1 MNTPA
6 PAPPAPAPL
15 AVTVRLFAELEA
27 RGVRY
32 CHWKSTPGLAIA
44 MAGRTDLDLLV
55 EREDA
60 GIFAEVVR
68 QLGFKPFISHPSRRF
83 PAVDDLLGYDR
94 ETGRLVH
101 LHVYY
106 QLILG
111 EHFVKNHRLP
121 FERALIAASRPKDGV
136 RIPPPELE
144 VAILAYRTLLKYR
157 DADATKDLLRAGH
170 RGGIPREALAELRT
184 LAATT
189 SPDAVAAAMREHMPG
204 LAPEPVIGLMEIV
217 RDRPRDARALVRV
230 RRQARLALRAFERSP
245 ARSAWWRYM
254 RARVGAQWPVRL
266 LTRSAGRRAV
276 KRKSPQ
282 AGGLMVA
289 IVGSDGAGKSTA
301 VSHIVD
307 WLAWRLNVSV
317 AYLGSSQ
324 PSRGTAAT
332 KRVAKLARAVARRLP
347 RSGAPEQA
355 PGGIPG
361 LLMALRHHGDAQDR
375 ARRARAAHGL
385 ASRGVLVLLDRYPLP
400 NVTVRGRALDG
411 PRIRDTLDASHGLI
425 ADLAARE
432 ERLYRDLPRPDH
444 LIVLRVS
451 PAVAKA
457 RRPEH
462 AADDLTARAEA
473 ISALDA
479 GDLPVTVIDADRPLD
494 EVLATVR
501 ATIWRLL

>member
-1 MNTPA
+1 MSALPQDG
-6 PAPPAPAPL
+6 PAPL

-32 CHWKSTPGLAIA
+32 CHWKSTPSLPIA

-60 GIFAEVVR
+60 ASFADVVR
-68 QLGFKPFISHPSRRF
+68 ELGFKPFISHPSRRF
-83 PAVDDLLGYDR
+83 PAVDDLLGYDP

-157 DADATKDLLRAGH
+157 DADATKDLLGVGH

-184 LAATT
+184 LVAATT
-189 SPDAVAAAMREHMPG
+189 PDAVAAAMREHMPG
-204 LAPEPVIGLMEIV
+204 LAPEPVIGLMTIAAE
-217 RDRPRDARALVRV
+217 RPRDARALVGV
-230 RRQARLALRAFERSP
+230 RRQARQALRPFERTP

-254 RARVGAQWPVRL
+254 RARVGAQWPFRI
-266 LTRSAGRRAV
+266 LTRSASRRAV

-282 AGGLMVA
+282 AGGLLVA

-301 VSHIVD
+301 VSHVVD

-332 KRVAKLARAVARRLP
+332 KRAAKLARAAARRLG
-347 RSGAPEQA
+347 RGAA
-355 PGGIPG
+355 DGATGGLAG
-361 LLMALRHHGDAQDR
+361 TLMALRHHGDALDR
-375 ARRARAAHGL
+375 ARRARTARGL

-425 ADLAARE
+425 ARLAARE
-432 ERLYRDLPRPDH
+432 ERLYRELPRPDH

-451 PAVAKA
+451 PAVATS

-462 AADDLTARAEA
+462 AADDLAARAEA
-473 ISALDA
+473 MAALDA

-494 EVLATVR
+494 EVLAAVR

>member
-1 MNTPA
+1 MSGPA
-6 PAPPAPAPL
+6 PEAPAPL

-60 GIFAEVVR
+60 GVFAEVVR

-83 PAVDDLLGYDR
+83 PAVDDLLGYDP

-157 DADATKDLLRAGH
+157 DADATKDLLGVGH

-184 LAATT
+184 LAAST

-204 LAPEPVIGLMEIV
+204 LAPEPVVGLMEIL
-217 RDRPRDARALVRV
+217 RHRPRDARALVRV
-230 RRQARLALRAFERSP
+230 RRQARLALRPFERTP

-254 RARVGAQWPVRL
+254 RARVGAQWPFRL

-301 VSHIVD
+301 RQPHRR
-307 WLAWRLNVSV
+307 LAGMAPQRQRRLSRLV
-317 AYLGSSQ
+317 A
-324 PSRGTAAT
+324 
-332 KRVAKLARAVARRLP
+332 AVARH
-347 RSGAPEQA
+347 RSHE
-355 PGGIPG
+355 
-361 LLMALRHHGDAQDR
+361 
-375 ARRARAAHGL
+375 ARREACARCRPSPAA
-385 ASRGVLVLLDRYPLP
+385 P
-400 NVTVRGRALDG
+400 RGRPSG
-411 PRIRDTLDASHGLI
+411 R
-425 ADLAARE
+425 
-432 ERLYRDLPRPDH
+432 
-444 LIVLRVS
+444 RVGS
-451 PAVAKA
+451 PASSWRSVTMVT
-457 RRPEH
+457 RR
-462 AADDLTARAEA
+462 TARV
-473 ISALDA
+473 ALVPPTA
-479 GDLPVTVIDADRPLD
+479 
-494 EVLATVR
+494 
-501 ATIWRLL
+501 WRRVASSCCSTDTRSRT

>member
-1 MNTPA
+1 MSATSHEA
-6 PAPPAPAPL
+6 LAPL
-15 AVTVRLFAELEA
+15 AVTVRLFAALEA

-32 CHWKSTPGLAIA
+32 CHWKSTPGLPIA

-60 GIFAEVVR
+60 SAFADVVR
-68 QLGFKPFISHPSRRF
+68 ELGFKPFISHPSRRF
-83 PAVDDLLGYDR
+83 PAVDDLLGYDP

-121 FERALIAASRPKDGV
+121 FERALIAASRPEGGV

-184 LAATT
+184 LIAAT

-204 LAPEPVIGLMEIV
+204 LAPEPVMRLMGIV
-217 RDRPRDARALVRV
+217 AERPRDAQALVSV
-230 RRQARLALRAFERSP
+230 RRQARRALRPFERSP

-254 RARVGAQWPVRL
+254 RARVGAQWPFRL

-289 IVGSDGAGKSTA
+289 ILGSDGAGKSTA

-332 KRVAKLARAVARRLP
+332 KRAAKLARAAIRRL
-347 RSGAPEQA
+347 R
-355 PGGIPG
+355 GGEADRIG
-361 LLMALRHHGDAQDR
+361 GVAGVLMALRYHGDARDR
-375 ARRARAAHGL
+375 ARRAHAAHGL

-425 ADLAARE
+425 AGLAARE
-432 ERLYRDLPRPDH
+432 ERLYRELPRPDH

-451 PAVAKA
+451 AAVAKS

-462 AADDLTARAEA
+462 AADDLAARAEA
-473 ISALDA
+473 MAALDA
-479 GDLPVTVIDADRPLD
+479 GDLPMTVIDADRPLD
-494 EVLATVR
+494 EVLASVR

>member
-1 MNTPA
+1 MSASPA
-6 PAPPAPAPL
+6 ETPAPL
-15 AVTVRLFAELEA
+15 AVSVRLFAELEA

-32 CHWKSTPGLAIA
+32 CHWKSTPGLPIA
-44 MAGRTDLDLLV
+44 MAGKTDLDLLV

-60 GIFAEVVR
+60 GAFADVVR
-68 QLGFKPFISHPSRRF
+68 ELGFKPFISHPSRRF
-83 PAVDDLLGYDR
+83 PAVDDLLGYDP

-121 FERALIAASRPKDGV
+121 FERALIAASRPKEGV

-170 RGGIPREALAELRT
+170 RGGIPRDALAELRT
-184 LAATT
+184 LVAAT

-204 LAPEPVIGLMEIV
+204 LSPEPVMGLMKIV
-217 RDRPRDARALVRV
+217 TVRPRDARALVRV
-230 RRQARLALRAFERSP
+230 RRQARRALRPFERSP
-245 ARSAWWRYM
+245 ARSAWGRYM
-254 RARVGAQWPVRL
+254 RARLGAQWPLRL

-332 KRVAKLARAVARRLP
+332 KRAAKLARAAMRRLH
-347 RSGAPEQA
+347 GAQPDGA
-355 PGGIPG
+355 TGGVAG
-361 LLMALRHHGDAQDR
+361 VLMALRHHGDARDR

-411 PRIRDTLDASHGLI
+411 PRIRDTLDATHGLI
-425 ADLAARE
+425 AGLAARE
-432 ERLYRDLPRPDH
+432 ERLYRELPRPDH

-451 PAVAKA
+451 AAVAKA

-462 AADDLTARAEA
+462 AADDLAARAEA
-473 ISALDA
+473 MSVLDA
-479 GDLPVTVIDADRPLD
+479 GDLPMTVIDADRPLD
-494 EVLATVR
+494 EVLAAVR